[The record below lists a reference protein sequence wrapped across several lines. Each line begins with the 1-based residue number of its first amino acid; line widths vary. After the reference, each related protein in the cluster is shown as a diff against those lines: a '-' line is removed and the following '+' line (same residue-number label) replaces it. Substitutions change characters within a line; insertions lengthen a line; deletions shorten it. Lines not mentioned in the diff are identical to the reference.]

1 MALHKI
7 KDFDPDYRQHFDDTD
22 MIGYDLYSGDEKV
35 GTVENILVDDRGSFR
50 YFVINTGVWI
60 LGKRT
65 LLPIGRS
72 RIEASDR
79 RVYADGL
86 SRAQIESLPEYDEH
100 STVDYDQ
107 EERTRDV
114 YRPMSSVRDMGIAP
128 TMGTTRSTETTQ
140 NMTGTRDT
148 AAPNM
153 TGTRDMAAPNLTGT
167 RDMAAPLPN
176 PLRPAADRD
185 SYDYSHDAS
194 LYDLND
200 RDHQNLKLYEERLIA
215 NKTRQK
221 TGEVTV
227 GKHVETETAKVSVPI
242 DKERVTIERTPGSST
257 AVDPSETMFQS
268 GEVARMEVYEETP
281 DIHKEA
287 FVREEVTIRKDVD
300 HETVEAQEQLRREEL
315 DINKEGRTIVDNG
328 TDLHPD
334 NRVK

>member
-22 MIGYDLYSGDEKV
+22 IIGYDLYSGDEKV

-65 LLPIGRS
+65 LLPVGRS
-72 RIEASDR
+72 RIEASDS

-86 SRAQIESLPEYDEH
+86 SREQIESLPEYDENGA
-100 STVDYDQ
+100 VDYDY
-107 EERTRDV
+107 EERTRGV
-114 YRPMSSVRDMGIAP
+114 YRPVTGAQDLVMPDLTGTRETTPPSMTGARDMSMP
-128 TMGTTRSTETTQ
+128 T
-140 NMTGTRDT
+140 TGTRDVAT
-148 AAPNM
+148 
-153 TGTRDMAAPNLTGT
+153 TPNLPVKPIPTPVGS
-167 RDMAAPLPN
+167 PGI
-176 PLRPAADRD
+176 DRD
-185 SYDYSHDAS
+185 SYDYSNDAS

-227 GKHVETETAKVSVPI
+227 GKHVETETAKVSIPI
-242 DKERVTIERTPGSST
+242 DKERVTIERTPGSGT
-257 AVDPSETMFQS
+257 AVDPSEAMFQS

-281 DIHKEA
+281 DIRKEA
-287 FVREEVTIRKDVD
+287 FVREEVTIRKEVD

-315 DINKEGRTIVDNG
+315 DVNKEGRTIVDNG
-328 TDLHPD
+328 ADLHPD
-334 NRVK
+334 NPVK

>member
-7 KDFDPDYRQHFDDTD
+7 KDFDPDYRQHFDDVD
-22 MIGYDLYSGDEKV
+22 MIGYDLYSGDDKV

-72 RIEASDR
+72 RIEASNR

-86 SRAQIESLPEYDEH
+86 SREQIESLPEYDENG
-100 STVDYDQ
+100 TVDYDY
-107 EERTRDV
+107 EERTRGV
-114 YRPMSSVRDMGIAP
+114 YRPMTGTRDMAMSDMTGTRD
-128 TMGTTRSTETTQ
+128 TMPP
-140 NMTGTRDT
+140 NMTGTRDMT
-148 AAPNM
+148 AP
-153 TGTRDMAAPNLTGT
+153 TGTRDMAAPNMTGT
-167 RDMAAPLPN
+167 PDLATPISN
-176 PLRPAADRD
+176 PLRPTANRD
-185 SYDYSHDAS
+185 SYDYSNDAS

-242 DKERVTIERTPGSST
+242 DKERVTIERTPGSAT

-281 DIHKEA
+281 DIRKEA

-328 TDLHPD
+328 TESRPD
-334 NRVK
+334 NRVN